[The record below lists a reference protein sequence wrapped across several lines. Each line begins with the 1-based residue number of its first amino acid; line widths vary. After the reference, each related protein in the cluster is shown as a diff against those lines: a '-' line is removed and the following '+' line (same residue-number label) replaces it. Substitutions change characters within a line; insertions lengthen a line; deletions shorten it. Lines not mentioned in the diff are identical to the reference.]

1 MILPDQGLSPT
12 GFWLLGGRSEFTA
25 TQATQAPWTTGLWY
39 YSHEHCCQWSPPPS
53 HIVNTSAVS
62 DDFKWGKKMD
72 LLLGSLHLKDKEI
85 EKAEH
90 ACKSLFYFPTARNSP
105 SICRLL
111 VWKNDVSS
119 MCCKRRPGVQM
130 RMFVRWI
137 RADSCFRSCN
147 RSKGKFYQL
156 WNLHSIHFNCSNGS
170 VPIRTES

>member
-1 MILPDQGLSPT
+1 MNSQQLSHSVKPPKHLGL
-12 GFWLLGGRSEFTA
+12 
-25 TQATQAPWTTGLWY
+25 QACDIIVMRIVASDL
-39 YSHEHCCQWSPPPS
+39 PPPS

-90 ACKSLFYFPTARNSP
+90 ACKSLFYLPTARNSP

-156 WNLHSIHFNCSNGS
+156 SNLHSIHFNCSNGS